1 MQYRI
6 VPKNGDAL
14 SVLGFGCMRLP
25 MKEGAIDESRAV
37 KQIRSAIDNGVN
49 YVDTAWPYHAGQSE
63 RILGLALKDGY
74 REKVKLATKLPSWL
88 LNSRADMDA
97 FLNAQLEK
105 LGTGHID
112 YYLLH
117 ALDGGLWD
125 KISSLGALEFLD
137 KAKADGRV
145 VGAGFSFHGLSED
158 FTRIVDAYDW
168 TFCQIQYNYLD
179 TKYQAG
185 TEGLKYAASK
195 KMAVIIME
203 PLRGGNLALPAPP
216 LEVAAIWNESKVKRT
231 PAEWALRWLWNQPEV
246 TTVLSGMN
254 DEANIA
260 ENLAVASTSRPGEL
274 SSSELKLIERVAE
287 KYHELMKIGCTG
299 CGYCMPCP
307 ANVAIPTC
315 FEEYNKYGM
324 FGKLDEAR
332 FRYTLRMS
340 GILGDGTK
348 GYASQCVKCGACMEK
363 CPQGLKIPDALAEI
377 AAAFEDS
384 ETPAR
389 LAQAMKIFK
398 AKPS

>member
-1 MQYRI
+1 MQYRT
-6 VPKNGDAL
+6 VPKNGDKL

-25 MKEGAIDESRAV
+25 MTDGAIDEARAI

-88 LNSRADMDA
+88 LNSRADMDT

-105 LGTGHID
+105 LGTDHVD

-125 KISSLGALEFLD
+125 KINALGALEFLD
-137 KAKADGRV
+137 KAKADGRIV
-145 VGAGFSFHGLSED
+145 NAGFSFHGLSED

-195 KMAVIIME
+195 KMSVIIME
-203 PLRGGNLALPAPP
+203 PLRGGNLALPQPP
-216 LEVAAIWNESKVKRT
+216 PEVAALWNEAEIKRT
-231 PAEWALRWLWNQPEV
+231 PAEWALRWLWSQAEV

-260 ENLAVASTSRPGEL
+260 ENLAIASSSRLGEL
-274 SSSELKLIERVAE
+274 SSSELKLVERVAK

-307 ANVAIPTC
+307 ANVMIPMC

-324 FGKLDEAR
+324 FGKLDETR

-363 CPQGLKIPDALAEI
+363 CPQGLKIPDTLAEI
-377 AAAFEDS
+377 AAIFEDS

-398 AKPS
+398 VKPS